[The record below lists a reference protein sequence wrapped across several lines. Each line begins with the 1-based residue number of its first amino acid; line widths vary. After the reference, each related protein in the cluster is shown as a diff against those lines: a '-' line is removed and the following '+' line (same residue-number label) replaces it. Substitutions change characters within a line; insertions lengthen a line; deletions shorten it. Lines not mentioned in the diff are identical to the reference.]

1 MSLFKNKFRIESAR
15 WQEWDYR
22 NEGAYFITICTGQR
36 ICYFGE
42 CNNGKMDLTEAGGIA
57 EENWTAIPDHFQH
70 VSLGEYQVM
79 PNHVHGIIIINDPPV
94 ETLQCNVSTGGN
106 EFMSEISPKSGSVSA
121 IIRSYKSA
129 CSKTIRQQYPKL
141 NFQWQSRFHD
151 RVIRNKKEYDRIE
164 NYIVQNPENWHRD
177 KYFNV

>member
-1 MSLFKNKFRIESAR
+1 
-15 WQEWDYR
+15 
-22 NEGAYFITICTGQR
+22 
-36 ICYFGE
+36 
-42 CNNGKMDLTEAGGIA
+42 
-57 EENWTAIPDHFQH
+57 
-70 VSLGEYQVM
+70 M
-79 PNHVHGIIIINDPPV
+79 PNHVHAIIIINDFPV
-94 ETLQCNVSTGGN
+94 ETLQCNVSTGKN

-129 CSKTIRQQYPKL
+129 CSKTTRQQYPKL
-141 NFQWQSRFHD
+141 NFHWQSRFHD